1 MKMFSI
7 ILSIAA
13 LICAQIAVRSQNRKI
28 SEWNHLLNNSAS
40 KDYEFYD
47 NDIKR
52 ICLPGQIELSARHD
66 AEGYSTMNRTDV
78 VGVQRWE
85 GSGMTGDQQ
94 DIVVKFIRLTSA
106 ISRNPDSTKTPA
118 SHNFFAGVLVP
129 GTHLCIGI
137 QRQDSLS
144 GKPGFRYDIE
154 TNRQIEKQTYDHF
167 NKIIQI
173 NLAAD
178 INRMRTFVPDR
189 NETCRRW
196 SWEKFIT
203 ELKRIIQNDNL
214 EFNAVPLHASRY
226 FEWTCGNELKIVVR
240 GINFNY

>member
-1 MKMFSI
+1 MKTFST

-13 LICAQIAVRSQNRKI
+13 LICAHIAANTQNLNI
-28 SEWNHLLNNSAS
+28 SEWNHLSRNNAS
-40 KDYEFYD
+40 KDYVCND
-47 NDIKR
+47 NNMNK
-52 ICLPGQIELSARHD
+52 ICLPVQIEVSAHHD
-66 AEGYSTMNRTDV
+66 AEGYSSMTRTDV

-94 DIVVKFIRLTSA
+94 DTVVKFIRLTSA

-154 TNRQIEKQTYDHF
+154 TNRQIEKQRYAYF
-167 NKIIQI
+167 NQITQI

-178 INRMRTFVPDR
+178 IYRMRTFVADR
-189 NETCRRW
+189 NETGRCW

-226 FEWTCGNELKIVVR
+226 FERISGNELKIVVR